1 MLENDFTNTDSNV
14 ASGSRNTHLSPSFE
28 IFDLEDESHPTPNG
42 HVNSTQVTSGSG
54 SGSGE
59 KLKHRS
65 KPTRSMINPQATHLK
80 QHPERGN
87 GVFATHPIA
96 PGSIIEE
103 SPVLIITKEQWE
115 EGKMDDCILGE
126 YGFCWRGG
134 GMGIGLGSGKIF
146 PVNDKKVQDVN
157 PGSGSWSTKPKPDDD
172 QVRLV
177 TELASLFNHSS
188 SPNVNYVRDFEKSVI
203 RFTASRA
210 IQPGEELCICYA
222 ADESK
227 LWFINSD
234 EKRQRSEG
242 SEEETVIFP
251 PEELVELLDGEAD
264 EERRAAEE
272 KRIARQKRL
281 EMMKGVPREAG
292 RREMKKAKFFE
303 KRKAAQ
309 EAEEAKLN
317 GIEPKVIAPTPIR
330 PPPSAS
336 TSASSTPSRI
346 NTPLYPAIPE
356 RTVES
361 PSLPPPLHSTKGK
374 SRHEHDGPVI
384 LTPELEWDDQTS
396 AEGEEEW
403 AGIERIKG
411 FTEREEDE
419 ALENDSALSK
429 YFSLDLEEIADEQW
443 MFGWSMSMNP
453 LLFGKYC
460 DSLKKDYGLS
470 PN

>member
-1 MLENDFTNTDSNV
+1 MTESNV
-14 ASGSRNTHLSPSFE
+14 ASGSRPSHLSPSFE
-28 IFDLEDESHPTPNG
+28 IFDIDDDTHPQPNG
-42 HVNSTQVTSGSG
+42 HVNSITRKPAE
-54 SGSGE
+54 SGE
-59 KLKHRS
+59 KLKNRS

-87 GVFATHPIA
+87 GVFATHSIA
-96 PGSIIEE
+96 SGSIIEE

-115 EGKMDDCILGE
+115 NGNMDDCILGE

-134 GMGIGLGSGKIF
+134 GMGIGLGSGKINVF
-146 PVNDKKVQDVN
+146 LTDKNVQDFN
-157 PGSGSWSTKPKPDDD
+157 PGSSLSRKPDEF

-177 TELASLFNHSS
+177 TDLASLFNHSS

-222 ADESK
+222 ADETK

-234 EKRQRSEG
+234 EKRQMR
-242 SEEETVIFP
+242 EEREEDTVIFP

-264 EERRAAEE
+264 EERRAAED
-272 KRIARQKRL
+272 KKIARQKRL
-281 EMMKGVPREAG
+281 EAMQGVPREAG

-309 EAEEAKLN
+309 EAEEARLN
-317 GIEPKVIAPTPIR
+317 GFEPKPVIAPTPVR
-330 PPPSAS
+330 PTQSAS
-336 TSASSTPSRI
+336 TPSSSPVPSRI
-346 NTPLYPAIPE
+346 STPLYPAIPE

-361 PSLPPPLHSTKGK
+361 PSLPAPLHSTKGK

-396 AEGEEEW
+396 VEGEEEW

-411 FTEREEDE
+411 FTEREEDQ
-419 ALENDSALSK
+419 ALANDSALSA
-429 YFSLDLEEIADEQW
+429 FISALA
-443 MFGWSMSMNP
+443 
-453 LLFGKYC
+453 
-460 DSLKKDYGLS
+460 
-470 PN
+470 

>member
-1 MLENDFTNTDSNV
+1 
-14 ASGSRNTHLSPSFE
+14 
-28 IFDLEDESHPTPNG
+28 
-42 HVNSTQVTSGSG
+42 
-54 SGSGE
+54 
-59 KLKHRS
+59 
-65 KPTRSMINPQATHLK
+65 
-80 QHPERGN
+80 
-87 GVFATHPIA
+87 
-96 PGSIIEE
+96 
-103 SPVLIITKEQWE
+103 
-115 EGKMDDCILGE
+115 
-126 YGFCWRGG
+126 
-134 GMGIGLGSGKIF
+134 MGIGLGSGKIF
-146 PVNDKKVQDVN
+146 SVNDKNVQDIN
-157 PGSGSWSTKPKPDDD
+157 PGSSIRKPDDHQD
-172 QVRLV
+172 RLV
-177 TELASLFNHSS
+177 TDVASLFNHSS
-188 SPNVNYVRDFEKSVI
+188 LPNVNYVRDFEKSVI

-222 ADESK
+222 ADETK

-234 EKRQRSEG
+234 EKRQKREG
-242 SEEETVIFP
+242 SEEEAVIFP

-317 GIEPKVIAPTPIR
+317 GFEPKAVLAPTPIR
-330 PPPSAS
+330 PQSATAS
-336 TSASSTPSRI
+336 SSSTPSRVP
-346 NTPLYPAIPE
+346 TPLYPAIPE

-384 LTPELEWDDQTS
+384 LTPELEWDDQMS

-419 ALENDSALSK
+419 ALENDSALSEFTPVF
-429 YFSLDLEEIADEQW
+429 FSKSQL
-443 MFGWSMSMNP
+443 MTSGCMGS
-453 LLFGKYC
+453 
-460 DSLKKDYGLS
+460 
-470 PN
+470 

>member
-1 MLENDFTNTDSNV
+1 MLEHDHTNTDSNV
-14 ASGSRNTHLSPSFE
+14 ASGSNSRPTHLSPSFE
-28 IFDLEDESHPTPNG
+28 IFDIEDDTHPQANG
-42 HVNSTQVTSGSG
+42 HVGSSSKVASASGSG
-54 SGSGE
+54 D

-87 GVFATHPIA
+87 GVFATHHIA

-115 EGKMDDCILGE
+115 QGKMDDCILGE

-134 GMGIGLGSGKIF
+134 GMGIGLGSGKILF
-146 PVNDKKVQDVN
+146 SSDKNVQDIN
-157 PGSGSWSTKPKPDDD
+157 PGLGHGPGPGLWSTKPQPKPIPKPKPDDN

-177 TELASLFNHSS
+177 TDLASLFNHSS

-222 ADESK
+222 ADETK

-234 EKRQRSEG
+234 EKRQKMEG

-281 EMMKGVPREAG
+281 EMMQGVPREAG

-317 GIEPKVIAPTPIR
+317 GIEPKIVVAPTPIR

-336 TSASSTPSRI
+336 TSSSSTPSRVP
-346 NTPLYPAIPE
+346 TPLYPAIPE

-384 LTPELEWDDQTS
+384 LTPELEWDDQNS

-419 ALENDSALSK
+419 ALANDSALSR
-429 YFSLDLEEIADEQW
+429 SD
-443 MFGWSMSMNP
+443 
-453 LLFGKYC
+453 
-460 DSLKKDYGLS
+460 
-470 PN
+470 

>member
-1 MLENDFTNTDSNV
+1 
-14 ASGSRNTHLSPSFE
+14 
-28 IFDLEDESHPTPNG
+28 
-42 HVNSTQVTSGSG
+42 
-54 SGSGE
+54 
-59 KLKHRS
+59 
-65 KPTRSMINPQATHLK
+65 MINPQATHLK

-96 PGSIIEE
+96 SGSLIEE
-103 SPVLIITKEQWE
+103 SPVLLITKDQWD

-134 GMGIGLGSGKIF
+134 GMGIGLGSGKLISST
-146 PVNDKKVQDVN
+146 DEIVQDFN
-157 PGSGSWSTKPKPDDD
+157 PGSSTRPDDD

-177 TELASLFNHSS
+177 TDAASLFNHSS
-188 SPNVNYVRDFEKSVI
+188 SPNINYVRDFEKSVI

-222 ADESK
+222 ADETK

-234 EKRQRSEG
+234 EKRQMREG

-251 PEELVELLDGEAD
+251 PEELVEMLDGEAD

-281 EMMKGVPREAG
+281 ESMKGVPREAG

-309 EAEEAKLN
+309 EAEEARIN
-317 GIEPKVIAPTPIR
+317 GIELKPVMAPTPVR
-330 PPPSAS
+330 PAPSGS
-336 TSASSTPSRI
+336 TSSSSTPSRI
-346 NTPLYPAIPE
+346 PTPLYPAIPE

-361 PSLPPPLHSTKGK
+361 PSLPAPLHSTKGK

-396 AEGEEEW
+396 ADGEEEW
-403 AGIERIKG
+403 SGIERIKG

-419 ALENDSALSK
+419 ALANDSALSE
-429 YFSLDLEEIADEQW
+429 SLGRHDI
-443 MFGWSMSMNP
+443 SS
-453 LLFGKYC
+453 Y
-460 DSLKKDYGLS
+460 S
-470 PN
+470 